1 MPGCRFE
8 PVTTEEEQGVT
19 TFGQRLREGVDGRS
33 NLSKIQIHQRNNL
46 KNKMERWYQ
55 IDKNINSQYVTT
67 RNSQS
72 LQTTATPAT
81 QTYKQQ
87 SKIELKK
94 IPHDD
99 NIVI

>member
-1 MPGCRFE
+1 
-8 PVTTEEEQGVT
+8 
-19 TFGQRLREGVDGRS
+19 
-33 NLSKIQIHQRNNL
+33 
-46 KNKMERWYQ
+46 MERWYQ

-81 QTYKQQ
+81 QTNKQQ